1 MDDKTTVL
9 IINILATIVILTGLG
24 VTIAGI
30 VKKKK
35 LWLAIGVGIALL
47 PTIISWIAKALGL
60 V

>member
-1 MDDKTTVL
+1 MDDRTTVL

-24 VTIAGI
+24 ITIAGI

>member
-1 MDDKTTVL
+1 MDDRTTVL

-24 VTIAGI
+24 ITIAGI

-47 PTIISWIAKALGL
+47 PTIISWIAKGLGL